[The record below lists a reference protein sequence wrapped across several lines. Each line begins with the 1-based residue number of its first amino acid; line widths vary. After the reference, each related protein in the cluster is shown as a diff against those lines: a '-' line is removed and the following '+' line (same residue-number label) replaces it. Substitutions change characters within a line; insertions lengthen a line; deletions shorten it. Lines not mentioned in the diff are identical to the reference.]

1 MSHLTPPNAKD
12 TLVAFGANAAV
23 YALLGLQGLVMI
35 RMDIPRTLAVVS
47 LVVPTWLLI
56 RYMRGRGLE
65 LGFTP
70 LGKDGWHLLW
80 RIPVLILAAG
90 IATGAVAPL
99 LGLQP
104 DPDTAAESIAGDA
117 TNALPIVLVL
127 AGYLLLGPFIE
138 EIVFR
143 RVLLNYFDTLMPAWV
158 SIVLSA
164 LIFGLVH
171 LAPQAIIYTFFYGI
185 GLAWL
190 ARLHRGIT
198 GSFIAHLANNAVAS
212 LGVFAA
218 LFAL

>member
-35 RMDIPRTLAVVS
+35 RMDIPRTLAVVALPVAIVVS

-104 DPDTAAESIAGDA
+104 DPDTAAESIAGGA

-127 AGYLLLGPFIE
+127 AG
-138 EIVFR
+138 
-143 RVLLNYFDTLMPAWV
+143 
-158 SIVLSA
+158 
-164 LIFGLVH
+164 
-171 LAPQAIIYTFFYGI
+171 
-185 GLAWL
+185 
-190 ARLHRGIT
+190 
-198 GSFIAHLANNAVAS
+198 
-212 LGVFAA
+212 
-218 LFAL
+218 